1 VIPAF
6 LAVTIPLVL
15 TPGASTA
22 VVLRNSLAG
31 GTRAGVQTAIGTNS
45 ASICYG
51 VLTAFGFA
59 VALRRWPSAWETLQI
74 LGAMYLGWLAVQS
87 FRRAA
92 SGDAP
97 IVTPALSA
105 EDARPGAF
113 ARNASQGF
121 FTNGLNPSVAAYYVV
136 IVPQFVPAGAPVVRT
151 TLLLTAI
158 HVGLAATWHVTWAAA
173 GGTLAHVFARRR
185 PRQVLDVLVGVT
197 LAALAISLARR

>member
-31 GTRAGVQTAIGTNS
+31 GTRAGVQTAIGTNL
-45 ASICYG
+45 ASLCYG

-59 VALRRWPSAWETLQI
+59 VALRRWPSVWDTLQV
-74 LGAMYLGWLAVQS
+74 LGAVYLGWLAVQS

-97 IVTPALSA
+97 LVTTAPRADL
-105 EDARPGAF
+105 ARPGAF
-113 ARNASQGF
+113 VRNAYQGF
-121 FTNGLNPSVAAYYVV
+121 LTNGLNPSVAAYYVV
-136 IVPQFVPAGAPVVRT
+136 IVPQFVPAGASIVRT

-173 GGTLAHVFARRR
+173 GGTLAHVFAGKR
-185 PRQVLDVLVGVT
+185 PRRILDVLAGAA
-197 LAALAISLARR
+197 LAALAISLVLR

>member
-31 GTRAGVQTAIGTNS
+31 GTRAGVETAIGTNS

-59 VALRRWPSAWETLQI
+59 VALRRWPSAWDALQI
-74 LGAMYLGWLAVQS
+74 LGATYLGWLAVQS

-92 SGDAP
+92 SGDAS
-97 IVTPALSA
+97 IVTTAPAA
-105 EDARPGAF
+105 EIARPGAF
-113 ARNASQGF
+113 ARNAYQGF
-121 FTNGLNPSVAAYYVV
+121 LTNGLNPSVAAYYVV
-136 IVPQFVPAGAPVVRT
+136 IVPQFVPAGAPIVRT

-173 GGTLAHVFARRR
+173 GGTLAHVFAGKR
-185 PRQVLDVLVGVT
+185 PRQILDVLAG
-197 LAALAISLARR
+197 AALAVLAVSLVLR